1 MDNKDSPRPRRPLPV
16 PGATRSSPAQRPNTP
31 IDEAIPPSSFYSTPQ
46 SQHPQNYSTA
56 VEPGSAF
63 TSVISTEKDA
73 NDYREPELVTAQ
85 GKGVDPAPRSTE
97 FNDTGE
103 GGWTTDEWN
112 QQYDI
117 SAWNN
122 GGASSSWNEGFSGAN
137 TINVPIDGRSE
148 YEEKNWWD
156 SGVRITNKRPGV
168 GILPPVLLED
178 VHDSEH
184 SLFSINITGLPRQS
198 SENIRTSSPTPSA
211 ALYSPP
217 PPLEEVRTSVPHP
230 NAYFCPRDN
239 GWVILS
245 WKSSSIEPPLA
256 ASFDKCDHPPLP
268 NQARRKEAVSCVVE
282 DGKGNNLT
290 HHFHKYFKAV
300 DAHKLT
306 PPLKA
311 DEWEVESARAS
322 NKKDTTA
329 ENMQP
334 QEEGM
339 LLDLYVCCQCSFY
352 FVASDLIPGVIPRRH
367 MDSFVKDKRSNPPPG
382 KTGEQAAV
390 IALET
395 IMLYVSCVHL
405 SGNILRLLPA
415 H

>member
-1 MDNKDSPRPRRPLPV
+1 
-16 PGATRSSPAQRPNTP
+16 
-31 IDEAIPPSSFYSTPQ
+31 
-46 SQHPQNYSTA
+46 
-56 VEPGSAF
+56 VEPGSTF
-63 TSVISTEKDA
+63 TSFIPPEKHA
-73 NDYREPELVTAQ
+73 NEYREPELVTAQ

-97 FNDTGE
+97 FSDTGE
-103 GGWTTDEWN
+103 GCWPTEEWN
-112 QQYDI
+112 QEYDI

-122 GGASSSWNEGFSGAN
+122 GGASSSWNDNFSGGN
-137 TINVPIDGRSE
+137 NYYSKSSIDVSIDGRSE

-156 SGVRITNKRPGV
+156 SGVRITNKRPGA

-184 SLFSINITGLPRQS
+184 SLFSINITGLPRQP
-198 SENIRTSSPTPSA
+198 SESLRTSSPTPST

-217 PPLEEVRTSVPHP
+217 PPLDEVRTSVPHP

-245 WKSSSIEPPLA
+245 WKSSSIDPPLA

-268 NQARRKEAVSCVVE
+268 DQARRKETVSCVAE
-282 DGKGNNLT
+282 DGGQLNLT

-306 PPLKA
+306 PPLKM
-311 DEWEVESARAS
+311 DEWEVENARTP
-322 NKKDTTA
+322 NKDATTDD
-329 ENMQP
+329 MQS

-352 FVASDLIPGVIPRRH
+352 FVASDLISGVIPRRH
-367 MDSFVKDKRSNPPPG
+367 MDGFVKDKRSNPPPG

-395 IMLYVSCVHL
+395 IMLYVPHVPL
-405 SGNILRLLPA
+405 YKNILRLLPA